1 MTVDREAPEFCVAAA
16 GWGFEGM
23 QWPTLVCFRCR
34 ACLETGFADGLLF
47 FFLQADQLT
56 EEQIAGK
63 NYFTAVCGIVYQWMS
78 PHPFVLLNEL
88 LEVRKVITAS
98 STPPEVK
105 QNNKEKGYAV
115 EVVTF

>member
-1 MTVDREAPEFCVAAA
+1 MKECNDQPWCVFDVGLVWKQVLLTVF
-16 GWGFEGM
+16 F
-23 QWPTLVCFRCR
+23 
-34 ACLETGFADGLLF
+34 F

-78 PHPFVLLNEL
+78 PHPFLLLNEL

>member
-1 MTVDREAPEFCVAAA
+1 
-16 GWGFEGM
+16 
-23 QWPTLVCFRCR
+23 
-34 ACLETGFADGLLF
+34 
-47 FFLQADQLT
+47 
-56 EEQIAGK
+56 
-63 NYFTAVCGIVYQWMS
+63 MS